1 MQDLS
6 GNLSQDE
13 PKVPKKAKFIS
24 PKAHNISTSINLSHK
39 SKKTAIKEKERKRN
53 I

>member
-24 PKAHNISTSINLSHK
+24 PKAYNISINLSHK
-39 SKKTAIKEKERKRN
+39 SKKTAIKEKEEKKN